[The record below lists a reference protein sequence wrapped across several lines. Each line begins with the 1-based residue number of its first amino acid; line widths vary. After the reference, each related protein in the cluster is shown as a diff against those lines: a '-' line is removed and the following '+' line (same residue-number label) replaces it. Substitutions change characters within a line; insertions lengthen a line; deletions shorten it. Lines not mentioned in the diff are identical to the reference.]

1 MVSLVKKIHT
11 VALLAL
17 LSPAS
22 LMKTMMLGFATRLVS
37 MEPMGR
43 DLFAGVTA
51 QVALSSVAL
60 FAWDEASL
68 AAIMLRLTSRMSSK
82 LPFLLLPVVQLAPLS
97 ISLRSLLTTLTHSV
111 THGMTQLSPQSDL
124 TRYKESTKLLVSK
137 FIETKF

>member
-1 MVSLVKKIHT
+1 
-11 VALLAL
+11 
-17 LSPAS
+17 
-22 LMKTMMLGFATRLVS
+22 MKTMMLGFATRHVS

-97 ISLRSLLTTLTHSV
+97 ISLRLLLTTLTHSV

-124 TRYKESTKLLVSK
+124 TR
-137 FIETKF
+137 